1 LRSAWIQCLGRAN
14 CTEAVVTALANAGV
28 EARSLDGEFARGP
41 GVLVFDYVGQ
51 ELFQRLRTLSR
62 SGQERVL
69 VLAAYPSLL
78 RNNDAWQLLDAGA
91 SDVLSWEEASEPV
104 VQQMA
109 ARLKR
114 WIEVEEILNSSLV
127 QKNLVGDSPAWKAVL
142 RLTIE
147 VARFSDACVLILG
160 ESGTGKE
167 LLARLIHTLDPRE
180 TKKDVVVL
188 DCTTIVPE
196 LSGSEFFG
204 HERGAFTGAVS
215 ARDGAF
221 ALADGGTLF
230 LDEVGELLL
239 PLQAQLL
246 RVIQEKSYKRLG
258 GTHWRNTSFRLICA
272 TNRDLLQEVRQGR
285 FRGDLY
291 YRIASWVFRLPPLRD
306 RADDIMPLVH
316 HALAELQPE
325 QTPPP
330 VDKTVCEFFAKRA
343 YPGNVREL
351 RQLVARIHHR
361 HVGSGPITLGDIPE
375 DERLRHGFEE
385 QEWRDA
391 QLERCVRRALARG
404 LCLKAISQTAA
415 ETAIRI
421 ALGDEGGNLQRAAR
435 RLGVTDRA
443 LQLRRA
449 NSRQSTGNE
458 STTATSEQVE
468 AAMSAE
474 EA

>member
-1 LRSAWIQCLGRAN
+1 LDSAWIKCFGRAD
-14 CTEAVVTALANAGV
+14 CAETVGSALAKAGI
-28 EARSLDGEFARGP
+28 EACSLNGEFAQGP
-41 GVLVFDYVGQ
+41 GVLVFASVGQ
-51 ELFQRLRTLSR
+51 ELFEQVHTLSR
-62 SGQERVL
+62 CGEERVL
-69 VLAAYPSLL
+69 VLAADPSLL
-78 RNNDAWQLLDAGA
+78 RNDDHWRLLDAGA
-91 SDVLSWEEASEPV
+91 SDVLSWEEACEPV
-104 VQQMA
+104 MQQMA

-114 WIEVEEILNSSLV
+114 WIEVEELLNSSLV
-127 QKNLVGDSPAWKAVL
+127 RKNLVGDSPAWKAVL
-142 RLTIE
+142 RLAIE
-147 VARFSDACVLILG
+147 VARFSDASVLILG

-167 LLARLIHTLDPRE
+167 LLARLIHTLDPRAM
-180 TKKDVVVL
+180 KKDIVVL
-188 DCTTIVPE
+188 DCTTVIPE

-230 LDEVGELLL
+230 LDEVGELL
-239 PLQAQLL
+239 PALQAQLL
-246 RVIQEKSYKRLG
+246 RVIHEKSYKRLG
-258 GTHWRNTSFRLICA
+258 GTYWRNTSFRLICA
-272 TNRDLLQEVRQGR
+272 TNRDLAQEVKQGS

-306 RADDIMPLVH
+306 RPDDIMRLVH
-316 HALAELQPE
+316 HFLAELQPE

-330 VDKTVCEFFAKRA
+330 VQETIREFFVKRA

-361 HVGSGPITLGDIPE
+361 HVGPGPITLGDIPE
-375 DERLRHGFEE
+375 DERPGQRLEQ

-404 LCLKAISQTAA
+404 LCLKAISQAA
-415 ETAIRI
+415 TETAIRI
-421 ALGDEGGNLQRAAR
+421 AVGDERGNLQRAAR
-435 RLGVTDRA
+435 KLGVTDRA

-449 NSRQSTGNE
+449 NSRQLTGNE
-458 STTATSEQVE
+458 NATATGEQPD
-468 AAMSAE
+468 AARPAE